1 MDRDELKEVAPHYA
15 AMILLV
21 YLALGILWITV
32 GGLGFWGDLV
42 IVVAIVVAYRPVVM
56 RLGIGPS
63 SWEQR

>member
-1 MDRDELKEVAPHYA
+1 MDRDQIKEVAPHYA

-32 GGLGFWGDLV
+32 GGLGFWADLV